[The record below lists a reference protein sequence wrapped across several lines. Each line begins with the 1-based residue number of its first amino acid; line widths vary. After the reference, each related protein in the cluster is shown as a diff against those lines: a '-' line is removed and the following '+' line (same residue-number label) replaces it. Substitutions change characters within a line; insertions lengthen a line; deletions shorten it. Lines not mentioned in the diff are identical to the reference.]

1 MFYRCS
7 TGAVALVALT
17 LAGAVAQAHE
27 ETKYPDFRGQ
37 WSRGRGGA
45 QWDQSK
51 PGGLR
56 QEVPLT
62 PEYQAIYEANIKAEF
77 SGGEAYNPQAICMP
91 SGMPRMMIAYEPL
104 EVIVTADVTYVRV
117 DHMSEF
123 RRIYTDGRNWP
134 DKIEPTFAGYSI
146 GKWIDENGDGR
157 YDVLEVETRAVRG
170 PHAYDHNGI
179 PFHKDNKVVFKERI
193 YLDKANSDILR
204 NEITSIDN
212 ALTRPWTVTRTY
224 YRDRNASWYEH
235 ICVEDN
241 HHVII
246 GKESYFLSPDGLLM
260 PTRKDQPPPDLK
272 FFNQARK

>member
-1 MFYRCS
+1 MLYRCS

-17 LAGAVAQAHE
+17 LAAAVAQAHD
-27 ETKYPDFRGQ
+27 ETKYPDLRGQ
-37 WSRGRGGA
+37 WSRGKGGA

-104 EVIVTADVTYVRV
+104 EVIVTAEVTYIRV

-123 RRIYTDGRNWP
+123 RRIYTDGRSWP

-146 GKWIDENGDGR
+146 GKWIDEDGDGR

-193 YLDKANSDILR
+193 YLDKANPDILR
-204 NEITSIDN
+204 DEITSIDN
-212 ALTRPWTVTRTY
+212 ALTRPWTVIRTY

-260 PTRKDQPPPDLK
+260 PTRKDQPAPDLK